1 MIVALAALFIAV
13 GGFAFAAI
21 PGPDGVIHAC
31 YKKRGGGLSVVAG
44 GKKCPRGTR
53 ALSWNQ
59 LGPTGPKGPKG
70 ANGTKGA
77 NGQAGVQGG
86 EGKKGDAGTAVAY
99 ARVAANGTLEPGDSG
114 NQNKNVVA
122 GNVEHDGTTGAGHY
136 CFGGLPFGVASAMV
150 SPDSAGDINGDVVAS
165 VAVQRGITLGSCDAQ
180 HQQARVTTIVGAAAA
195 DHRFQIWFEA
205 TGGPQIAPG
214 PGGD

>member
-13 GGFAFAAI
+13 TGFALAAI
-21 PGPDGVIHAC
+21 PGRDRVIHAC
-31 YKKRGGGLSVVAG
+31 YKKQGGALSVVAG

-59 LGPTGPKGPKG
+59 QGRTG
-70 ANGTKGA
+70 ANGPKGA
-77 NGQAGVQGG
+77 NGQAGVQGV

-99 ARVAANGTLEPGDSG
+99 ARVAANGTLEPGDNG
-114 NQNKNVVA
+114 KQNKNVVA
-122 GNVEHDGTTGAGHY
+122 GNVEHDATTGAGHY

-150 SPDSAGDINGDVVAS
+150 SSDSAGDINGNVGAS
-165 VAVQRGITLGSCDAQ
+165 VAVQRGINLGSCDAQ
-180 HQQARVTTIVGAAAA
+180 HQQARVTTLVGGLPV

-214 PGGD
+214 VGGD